1 MEVLRD
7 TEMVLQIQ
15 LSVVTGSPNDSWEEN
30 CSVDR

>member
-1 MEVLRD
+1 MEVLRY

-15 LSVVTGSPNDSWEEN
+15 QSIVTGCPNDSWEEN